1 MTLGALTMA
10 WISAEAALPL
20 EWNLSGVFR
29 FDGDLWVAQ
38 SEGPAF
44 DDYTAGVAEMPA
56 RWPTAALRAQA
67 VAARTYAWHQMELG
81 TFAARGY

>member
-20 EWNLSGVFR
+20 EWRLSGLFR
-29 FDGDLWVAQ
+29 FGDLWVAL

-44 DDYTAGVAEMPA
+44 DDYTAGTGQYAEQ
-56 RWPTAALRAQA
+56 ALR
-67 VAARTYAWHQMELG
+67 RMTDELRKRRQSPG
-81 TFAARGY
+81 SM

>member
-44 DDYTAGVAEMPA
+44 DDYTAGTGQYAEQ
-56 RWPTAALRAQA
+56 ALRRMTDALRRRRQ
-67 VAARTYAWHQMELG
+67 VG
-81 TFAARGY
+81 PSG